1 MADWT
6 VADGV
11 MLIAHTL
18 FVFWQPFPMKRKEV
32 KWYSDIKET
41 LTGPW
46 MLARVPAGVF
56 PVVWL
61 CLYICLVAG
70 ITVFSKS
77 VNVDHWVWPTVY
89 ALYFAN
95 ILISKMWTWLFFTKK
110 QFVLALVNGIIL
122 ALTAIAMVVC
132 IGVAHDDIG
141 DLYFVPLI
149 LFIVYATWLVFAI
162 YLTVA
167 WYVNVSVSETPM
179 SLFREGVQSLTKDQL
194 RMSRVLGPSHVPIS
208 FVESA
213 KGK

>member
-1 MADWT
+1 MVDWT

-11 MLIAHTL
+11 LLIAHTL

-32 KWYSDIKET
+32 DWYSENKDN
-41 LTGPW
+41 LW

-61 CLYICLVAG
+61 CLYVCLVAG

-77 VNVDHWVWPTVY
+77 VNAAAWVWPTVY
-89 ALYFAN
+89 ALYYAN
-95 ILISKMWTWLFFTKK
+95 VLISKSWTWLFFTKR
-110 QFVLALVNGIIL
+110 QFMLALMNGVVL
-122 ALTAIAMVVC
+122 ALTAVAMVVC

-149 LFIVYATWLVFAI
+149 LFIVYATWLCYAI
-162 YLTVA
+162 FLTIA
-167 WYVNVSVSETPM
+167 WWVRFPEKSEKPTAM
-179 SLFREGVQSLTKDQL
+179 FREGVEMLTKDQL
-194 RMSRVLGPSHVPIS
+194 RMSRLVGVPVTY
-208 FVESA
+208 VETP